1 MAFADLLP
9 AFRRTEPTFEN
20 FLMPLHR
27 QIDRLFEDFWS
38 SSVPLMGAKT
48 RSFLPR
54 VDIVDSDKD
63 IHVTAE
69 LPGMDESD
77 VEIILDKRL
86 LTLRGEK
93 RAERE
98 EHDHGRMYVER
109 ACGTFERQIPLA
121 SEVEEDKVE
130 ATFNRGVLSI
140 VLPKSAEARSKTHK
154 IKIQGS
160 ASKEARSKSG
170 LFKGRNGG
178 QDVAAAVD

>member
-1 MAFADLLP
+1 MTFADLLP

-38 SSVPLMGAKT
+38 SSIPTLGSKS

-54 VDIVDSDKD
+54 IDIIDSDKD
-63 IHVTAE
+63 IQVSAE

-77 VEIILDKRL
+77 VEVILDKRM

-93 RAERE
+93 HAERE
-98 EHDHGRMYVER
+98 EHERGRMYVER
-109 ACGTFERQIPLA
+109 ACGSFERQIPLP
-121 SEVEEDKVE
+121 SEVEEGKVE
-130 ATFNRGVLSI
+130 ATFNQGVLSI
-140 VLPKSAEARSKTHK
+140 VLPKSAEARNKTHK
-154 IKIQGS
+154 IKIQGG
-160 ASKEARSKSG
+160 ASKESRSKSG

-178 QDVAAAVD
+178 QEAAAAVD